1 MNNARV
7 KEIKLEMKEIRK
19 EMKNRM
25 IEMRVKM
32 KEIREEMKNLRIE
45 MRDMRLEMKM
55 LKEEVKENLKV
66 LKEDL
71 KVLKE
76 DLKVLKEDLKVL
88 KEEVKESKVMENRIE
103 NKIESRIEI
112 EDKSNNGEGVDWYKE
127 EEYSGKKVIA
137 FSKGCYKWNGVR
149 LKFNN
154 MGRCPIRLGDIE
166 FQSVE
171 AGYIATN
178 FDGRKM
184 ESVEIQHKLA
194 ALTNGM
200 MAKRK
205 YRFKKEYSDIERKD
219 FKSGAKWRLELMLW
233 LNWQKC
239 LVDKDF
245 RERLCSIPSDYVIV
259 ENQNGFTHAS
269 ARWGCKNE
277 VAKNERNMI
286 RKKLLEANLDKSK
299 SDKLSKSKIWNIAE
313 LESWD
318 KGVWKGRNYQGKILM
333 ECRRALLTNTQPRID
348 IEALNNA
355 QIYIDGKLLK
365 F

>member
-25 IEMRVKM
+25 IEIRVKM

-55 LKEEVKENLKV
+55 LKEEVKE
-66 LKEDL
+66 
-71 KVLKE
+71 

-103 NKIESRIEI
+103 I
-112 EDKSNNGEGVDWYKE
+112 EDKSNNEVGVDWYKE

-137 FSKGCYKWNGVR
+137 FSKGDYKWNGVS

-154 MGRCPIRLGDIE
+154 MGRCPIKLGDIE

-219 FKSGAKWRLELMLW
+219 FKGGAKWRLELMLW

-259 ENQNGFTHAS
+259 ENQNGFTHAT

-313 LESWD
+313 LESWE

-355 QIYIDGKLLK
+355 QIYIGGKLLK